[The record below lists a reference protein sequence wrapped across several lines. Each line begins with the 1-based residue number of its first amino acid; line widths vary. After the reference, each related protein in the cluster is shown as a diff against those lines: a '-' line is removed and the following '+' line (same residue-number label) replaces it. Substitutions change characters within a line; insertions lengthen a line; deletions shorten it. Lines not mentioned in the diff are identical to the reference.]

1 MQGYRVDRYSS
12 GTWIAH
18 RDDGHDCLDD
28 DFEMKHATGDH
39 PVAALRALLKKEEVK
54 S

>member
-18 RDDGHDCLDD
+18 RDDGHDCVADD
-28 DFEMKHATGDH
+28 SGALHAIADH

-54 S
+54 T